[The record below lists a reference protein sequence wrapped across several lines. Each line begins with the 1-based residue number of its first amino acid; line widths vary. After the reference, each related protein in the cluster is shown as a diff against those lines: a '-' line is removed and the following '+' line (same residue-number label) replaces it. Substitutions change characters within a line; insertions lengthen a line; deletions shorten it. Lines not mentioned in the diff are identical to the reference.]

1 MTPMSDSIFV
11 DSNLWLYA
19 FVLRPGEE
27 SKHTRALPLVEA
39 MNRYTISTQVVSEV
53 SSNLLRKAGMAENEV
68 LDIVEGF
75 YRRCRIINTG
85 LECHRTASR
94 LRSVYQLS
102 FWDSLIVAAALEA
115 GCNVLHSEDMQHGQV
130 IDKKLTILNPFLEQP
145 TP

>member
-1 MTPMSDSIFV
+1 MRDSVFV

-27 SKHTRALPLVEA
+27 VKHARALALLEA
-39 MNRYTISTQVVSEV
+39 RNRYTISTQVVSEV
-53 SSNLLRKAGMAENEV
+53 SVNLLRKAGMEEKSL

-75 YRRCRIINTG
+75 YRRCRVVNTD

-94 LRSVYQLS
+94 LRSAHQFS

-115 GCNVLHSEDMQHGQV
+115 NCGMLYSEDMQHGQV
-130 IDKKLTILNPFLEQP
+130 IDQQLTILNPLLEAA
-145 TP
+145 TSAG

>member
-1 MTPMSDSIFV
+1 MKPMSDSIFA

-27 SKHTRALPLVEA
+27 FKHTRALSLVEA
-39 MNRYTISTQVVSEV
+39 MSRYTISTQVVSEV
-53 SSNLLRKAGMAENEV
+53 SSNLLRKAGMAEDDV

-94 LRSVYQLS
+94 LRSAYQFS
-102 FWDSLIVAAALEA
+102 FWDSLIVAAAFEA
-115 GCNVLHSEDMQHGQV
+115 GCNVIYSEDMQHGQV
-130 IDKKLTILNPFLEQP
+130 IDKKITILNPLLEKP